1 MVSITFEVWGFCTF
15 YTNLKYHH
23 LPQVDDKQIIMK
35 NIFLFISSVA
45 QLCTTLCNPTDHNTP
60 GLPVHHQL
68 LEFTQIH
75 VHWVGD
81 DIQPSHPLSSPFS
94 PAPSIFPSSRDFSS
108 ESALRI
114 RWPKSWSF
122 SFNIS
127 PSNVYSGVISFRIDW
142 WDLLAI
148 QRTLKSLLQRHNS
161 KASILLHSSFLYSPT
176 LTSIHDHWKNHSL
189 H

>member
-68 LEFTQIH
+68 LEFTQTH
-75 VHWVGD
+75 V
-81 DIQPSHPLSSPFS
+81 QSS
-94 PAPSIFPSSRDFSS
+94 
-108 ESALRI
+108 
-114 RWPKSWSF
+114 
-122 SFNIS
+122 
-127 PSNVYSGVISFRIDW
+127 
-142 WDLLAI
+142 
-148 QRTLKSLLQRHNS
+148 Q
-161 KASILLHSSFLYSPT
+161 
-176 LTSIHDHWKNHSL
+176 
-189 H
+189 